1 MAEPGGDREFRPSV
15 LHLGIHAGL
24 HVQTSMAVGSSS
36 GNGESKTSK
45 LDIPLGRSRRSAIQT
60 PGRFQTRF
68 DMCKCPLTNGIQH
81 DPETRQNFGFT
92 DAAKSGRFQT
102 RFDMC
107 KCPLT
112 NGIQHDPET
121 RQNFGFTDAAKSLIV
136 ATHARSTFH
145 SFYCK
150 RLPEGILSCP

>member
-1 MAEPGGDREFRPSV
+1 MAEPGGDREFHPSV

-68 DMCKCPLTNGIQH
+68 DMCKCPLTN
-81 DPETRQNFGFT
+81 
-92 DAAKSGRFQT
+92 
-102 RFDMC
+102 C
-107 KCPLT
+107 
-112 NGIQHDPET
+112 IQHDPET

-136 ATHARSTFH
+136 ATHARSTFKPT
-145 SFYCK
+145 SRAAMSSAKDIIQGFK
-150 RLPEGILSCP
+150 RHPGLKFRAAQMT